1 MHLAVEENDGAHGL
15 RCVQLLSRDERVDI
29 NIKNKDGET
38 PIKLA
43 MKKGKTEMVKIL
55 LARLLENTAR

>member
-43 MKKGKTEMVKIL
+43 MKNGKTEMVKIL